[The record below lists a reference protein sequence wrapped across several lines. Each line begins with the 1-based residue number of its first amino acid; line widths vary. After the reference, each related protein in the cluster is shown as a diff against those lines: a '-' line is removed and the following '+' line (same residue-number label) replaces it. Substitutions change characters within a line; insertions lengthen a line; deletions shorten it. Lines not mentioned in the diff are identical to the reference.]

1 MFSLACAMKLCH
13 LSRRSILASP
23 GTNESLGK
31 PNNVGVVL
39 PEVGAGS
46 GEVGKLKF
54 FFSGIENVILQ
65 KK

>member
-13 LSRRSILASP
+13 LSRCSILASP

-46 GEVGKLKF
+46 GEVGKWGSSS
-54 FFSGIENVILQ
+54 FFSVALRM
-65 KK
+65 